1 MAKQPIKCPKCGAM
15 LEGRKGGCPQ
25 CGYSG
30 YIPMSDEEI
39 KRTKLILYPVFAVL
53 AAIVILA
60 IWLLSQ

>member
-1 MAKQPIKCPKCGAM
+1 MAKQPIKCPKCGAE
-15 LEGRKGGCPQ
+15 LDGRKGGCQQ

-60 IWLLSQ
+60 IWLLSK

>member
-1 MAKQPIKCPKCGAM
+1 MNEPIKCPKCGAM
-15 LEGRKGGCPQ
+15 LKSRKGGCAQ

-30 YIPMSDEEI
+30 YIPMSDREI

-60 IWLLSQ
+60 IWLLSK